1 MIYPIVLN
9 LVQRF
14 DQQRRGFLH
23 ALSYISISILIY
35 LYIRVSIYVCVFFP
49 RRFLFLSLAW
59 AIDGL
64 DFDR

>member
-23 ALSYISISILIY
+23 ALSYLSIYLIIY
-35 LYIRVSIYVCVFFP
+35 LYIRVFIFVCVLSPPFSFTFF
-49 RRFLFLSLAW
+49 
-59 AIDGL
+59 GL
-64 DFDR
+64 GVC